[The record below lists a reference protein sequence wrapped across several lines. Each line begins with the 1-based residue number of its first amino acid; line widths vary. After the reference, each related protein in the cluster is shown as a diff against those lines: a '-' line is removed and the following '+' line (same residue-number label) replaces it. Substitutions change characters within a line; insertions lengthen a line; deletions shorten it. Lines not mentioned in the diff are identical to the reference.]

1 MLTVQAWDKDIIKCD
16 DVIGDIVFNVTPLVN
31 DVEITGRKMILQ
43 KEYWDKYMK
52 EKKTGKKDYFKLA
65 FISRFFVLFNNIFFL
80 FFRLIHLHTQRH
92 SACFFF

>member
-52 EKKTGKKDYFKLA
+52 EKL
-65 FISRFFVLFNNIFFL
+65 LQNNESYIDQIEFDNDDKAKFWVPL
-80 FFRLIHLHTQRH
+80 RT
-92 SACFFF
+92 

>member
-1 MLTVQAWDKDIIKCD
+1 MLNVQAWDKDIIKCD

-52 EKKTGKKDYFKLA
+52 EKL
-65 FISRFFVLFNNIFFL
+65 LQNNESYIDQIEFDNDDKSKFWVPL
-80 FFRLIHLHTQRH
+80 RT
-92 SACFFF
+92 

>member
-1 MLTVQAWDKDIIKCD
+1 MLTVQAWDKDILKCD

-52 EKKTGKKDYFKLA
+52 EKL
-65 FISRFFVLFNNIFFL
+65 LQNNESYIDQIEFDNDDKSKFWVPL
-80 FFRLIHLHTQRH
+80 RT
-92 SACFFF
+92 

>member
-1 MLTVQAWDKDIIKCD
+1 MLTVQDWDKDIIKCD

-52 EKKTGKKDYFKLA
+52 EKL
-65 FISRFFVLFNNIFFL
+65 LQNNESYIDQIEFDNDDKSKFWVPL
-80 FFRLIHLHTQRH
+80 RT
-92 SACFFF
+92 

>member
-52 EKKTGKKDYFKLA
+52 EKL
-65 FISRFFVLFNNIFFL
+65 LQNNESYIDQIEFDNDDKSKFWVPL
-80 FFRLIHLHTQRH
+80 RT
-92 SACFFF
+92 

>member
-43 KEYWDKYMK
+43 TEYWDKYMK
-52 EKKTGKKDYFKLA
+52 EKL
-65 FISRFFVLFNNIFFL
+65 LQNNESYIDQIEFDNDDKSKFWVPL
-80 FFRLIHLHTQRH
+80 RT
-92 SACFFF
+92 

>member
-52 EKKTGKKDYFKLA
+52 EKL
-65 FISRFFVLFNNIFFL
+65 L
-80 FFRLIHLHTQRH
+80 Q
-92 SACFFF
+92 